1 MKGVE
6 RHFSIDL
13 GRRRERIIMFEL
25 VVLYRGDKDI
35 FDVKKILVPTD
46 GSMNSLKAAE
56 YAAEISKQFDAETH
70 LLNVITKS
78 TIRISRNREE
88 KSSAQ
93 ALEETKDV
101 FEEWGVKVI
110 LRKTVRGNPAQIIC
124 KIAEEEGFDLIVIG
138 SRGLS
143 GIKAFFL
150 GGVSDKVIRYAICP
164 VLIVR

>member
-1 MKGVE
+1 
-6 RHFSIDL
+6 
-13 GRRRERIIMFEL
+13 MFEL
-25 VVLYRGDKDI
+25 VVLGRGDKDI

-46 GSMNSLKAAE
+46 GSMHSLKAAE

-78 TIRISRNREE
+78 TIRISRKREE
-88 KSSAQ
+88 KSSVQ

-143 GIKAFFL
+143 GIKSFFL